1 MNKTLNYCHCSCRI
15 FSPAAL
21 LCACG
26 PFAPLSALPGP
37 GARQPMAGPPKQPV
51 AAVPPSPSWATKPAR
66 EPPRCRSPLDSNPTA
81 VRPFR
86 RTKNRRSPALPQT
99 LTITLFPFLLS
110 IERRRPARPAEKGG
124 EVLRRRRPTRW
135 RAPSPL
141 RERAAVERLGR
152 RAAAPM
158 SIPHGGGRV
167 PASRHYWVLIRA
179 AMAGGSPSSKTLV
192 SPSRLFALLGLGF
205 SVFDSRAMF
214 FSLILSI
221 RRRILLSHLDLHTR
235 SALVPM
241 LEFGITRSRSMG

>member
-37 GARQPMAGPPKQPV
+37 GARQPMARPPKQPV

-66 EPPRCRSPLDSNPTA
+66 EPPRRRSPSDSDPTA

-141 RERAAVERLGR
+141 RERAAVERLCGGARPRARAPRVRAVER
-152 RAAAPM
+152 R
-158 SIPHGGGRV
+158 
-167 PASRHYWVLIRA
+167 L
-179 AMAGGSPSSKTLV
+179 LC
-192 SPSRLFALLGLGF
+192 PSRTEAVVCRQAGTTGY
-205 SVFDSRAMF
+205 
-214 FSLILSI
+214 
-221 RRRILLSHLDLHTR
+221 
-235 SALVPM
+235 
-241 LEFGITRSRSMG
+241 